1 MRAALDAP
9 IRTSATVLE
18 RVLSTGHPA
27 LIVFET
33 PDCEPC
39 QALRPILDDL
49 AREFHERVL
58 IVRVTDASEGW
69 LAARYHLSFV
79 PTLLFCR
86 DEVEHARIKGNPG
99 QATIRAYLHYLLSEL
114 GRPDPAEGPRHT
126 LAARFGAPA
135 PEGARPRGLLFT
147 GSAAPGS

>member
-9 IRTSATVLE
+9 IRTSATVLD
-18 RVLSTGHPA
+18 RVLSTGHPV

-33 PDCEPC
+33 PDCGPC
-39 QALRPILDDL
+39 LSLRPILDEL
-49 AREFHERVL
+49 AREFHQRVL
-58 IVRVTDASEGW
+58 ILRVTDASQGW

-99 QATIRAYLHYLLSEL
+99 HAAIRAHLQYLLSEL
-114 GRPDPAEGPRHT
+114 GRPDHAEGPRHT

-135 PEGARPRGLLFT
+135 REEASPRALLFS
-147 GSAAPGS
+147 GSAAR